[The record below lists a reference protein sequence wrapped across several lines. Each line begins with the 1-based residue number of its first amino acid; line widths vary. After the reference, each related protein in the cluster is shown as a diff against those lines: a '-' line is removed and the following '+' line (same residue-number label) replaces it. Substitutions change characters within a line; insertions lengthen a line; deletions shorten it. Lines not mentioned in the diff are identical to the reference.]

1 MAKLV
6 KSKIITTFE
15 ALEKAR
21 NYCAYSERSQYDVR
35 VKLQEWSI
43 DQVSS
48 ESIISTLVE
57 ENFLN
62 EERFA
67 KAFAHGKLRINHWGR
82 VKIKMA
88 LRQHQVS
95 DRCIKNALNELDEDE
110 YQQIIIKEAKK
121 KIDLLTGSK
130 AILHKKTVTFLIG
143 KGFESDLCYQ
153 IVINQ
158 INQLK

>member
-1 MAKLV
+1 
-6 KSKIITTFE
+6 
-15 ALEKAR
+15 
-21 NYCAYSERSQYDVR
+21 
-35 VKLQEWSI
+35 
-43 DQVSS
+43 
-48 ESIISTLVE
+48 
-57 ENFLN
+57 
-62 EERFA
+62 
-67 KAFAHGKLRINHWGR
+67 
-82 VKIKMA
+82 MA

-95 DRCIKNALNELDEDE
+95 DRCIKNALIELDEDE

-130 AILHKKTVTFLIG
+130 AILQKKTVTFLVG